1 MKLFSISNLYLKALS
16 QVSVSRLDPVFKF
29 EKLEVWKRSLAFADE
44 MYTLADNLPQRYQFS
59 LGEQLRRAA
68 LSIPTNIAEGSGREG
83 GKEQAYFFGVAKGSV
98 YEVVSLLAMVGKR
111 GQLEAD
117 QYQVHRQEANE
128 LAAML
133 SGLARTAR
141 KK

>member
-1 MKLFSISNLYLKALS
+1 M
-16 QVSVSRLDPVFKF
+16 FKF
-29 EKLEVWKRSLAFADE
+29 EKLEVWKRSITFADE
-44 MYTLADNLPQRYQFS
+44 MFKLADGLPQRYQFS
-59 LGEQLRRAA
+59 IGEQLRRAA

-98 YEVVSLLAMVGKR
+98 YEVVSLLVIAGKR

-117 QYQVHRQEANE
+117 DYRTHRQEADE
-128 LAAML
+128 IAAML
-133 SGLARTAR
+133 SGLTKTAS